1 MTELEEHL
9 AELSPEQRARL
20 AELSPEQRARLAEL
34 LTEQRARLA
43 ELLTDR
49 PPSDGA
55 AAEDVFPLSVFQQGM
70 WFLEQVR
77 PENPAYV
84 VPGAVRVR
92 GAVDARLLRDA
103 LNEVVRRHEALR
115 TTFRLRDGR
124 PVQVVRPRLTLELPE
139 VDLRQARLTGA
150 ELEHR
155 IAAAAIGEPFDLETG
170 PLVRT
175 ALLRTADDESVL
187 VLALHHLVS
196 DRWSVWVLLSE
207 LSTLYAAF
215 AAGRPSPLPDL
226 PVQYGDFAL
235 WQREQQE
242 QGRWAGQLAY
252 WRERLAGAPAA
263 LELPT
268 DRPRPAVQGFNGGTL
283 PFELPEPLM
292 RELGRLAHRRG
303 ATTYM
308 ALLTVFTV
316 LLSRY
321 GRRPDVVVGVPMAVR
336 DRPELEPLIGYFVNT
351 LPIRTDLGG
360 DPTFAEVLD
369 RVRTACLGA
378 YEHQEVPFEL
388 VVGEVNAARD
398 LSRPP
403 VCQVSFAYGGEAVPR
418 LTLGGAEL
426 DRVPVRSE
434 GARFDLELQA
444 FDRDGGLSGWF
455 EYDRD
460 LFDEATVARLAAHF
474 RRLAEQVVAAPERPV
489 SELELLADD
498 ERRRILEEF
507 NATDR
512 TWPEE
517 AGWIHRSFEEQARRR
532 PEAEAVRFEGRAL
545 GYRELN
551 RRANRLAHR
560 LLRLGVGRD
569 VVVGVVMERSPELVV
584 ALLAVL
590 KAGGAYLPLDPGLP
604 PARLEHMIRDAR
616 TPVLLTER
624 GLLGRLPATGAEVLC
639 VTEFEAAPGDE
650 PDSDPRVAVDG
661 EDLAYVIY
669 TSGSTG
675 TPKGVLNVHA
685 GIRNRLLWMQDAY
698 RLDAT
703 DRVLQKTPFSFDVS
717 VWEFFWPLTTGA
729 TLVLARP
736 DGHRDAGYLART
748 IRQERV
754 TTVHFVPSMLQV
766 FLREPVEECGSLRRV
781 VCSGEALPR
790 DLQDR
795 FLARSRARLYNLY
808 GPTEAAVDV
817 THWTCRAEDDA
828 RPVPI
833 GRPIANTRVYV
844 LDESLRPVPVGVP
857 GELHLGGRGLARGY
871 LNRPDLTAERFV
883 RSPFDPD
890 PAARL
895 YRTGDVARFR
905 TDGTLEF
912 LGRLD
917 HQVKLRGFRIEPG
930 EIEAALAAHP
940 GVREAVVTARPH
952 RAGDVRLVAHLTA
965 AGAGAPEAG
974 ELARHLRR
982 QLPAYMVPAAFEVL
996 DALPLTPNG
1005 KVDRA
1010 ALPEPSGARPEP
1022 GARFTAPSP
1031 GLEHTLAGL
1040 WRTVL
1045 GIDRVGAHDNFFD
1058 LGGHSLLMAELRSL
1072 LAADTGHRVSMVE
1085 LFQHPTVASLA
1096 AHLSRPDGPSTT
1108 PGPAARRR
1116 AEDRRRAGAR
1126 RRQAAGRRAVP
1137 ESDR

>member
-1 MTELEEHL
+1 MTDLE
-9 AELSPEQRARL
+9 RRL
-20 AELSPEQRARLAEL
+20 AELSPAQRARLAEL
-34 LTEQRARLA
+34 LADRRLA
-43 ELLTDR
+43 E
-49 PPSDGA
+49 DGT
-55 AAEDVFPLSVFQQGM
+55 AEDAFPLSVFQQGM

-77 PENPAYV
+77 PGNPAYV

-92 GAVDARLLRDA
+92 GAVDAEVLRDA

-115 TTFRLRDGR
+115 TAFRLLDGR
-124 PVQVVRPRLTLELPE
+124 PAQLVRPRLTVELPE
-139 VDLRQARLTGA
+139 IDLRQDQLTGTA
-150 ELEHR
+150 LDER
-155 IAAAAIGEPFDLETG
+155 IAEAAIGEPFDLETG
-170 PLVRT
+170 PLVRMT
-175 ALLRTADDESVL
+175 LLRTADDESVL
-187 VLALHHLVS
+187 ALALHHLVS

-207 LSTLYAAF
+207 LAALYEAF

-226 PVQYGDFAL
+226 PVQYGDFAV
-235 WQREQQE
+235 WQREQRD
-242 QGRWAGQLAY
+242 QGRWAEQLAY
-252 WRERLAGAPAA
+252 WRERLAGAPAV

-292 RELGRLAHRRG
+292 RELGGLAHRSG

-308 ALLTVFTV
+308 ALLAVFTV

-321 GRRPDVVVGVPMAVR
+321 GRQQDVVVGVPMAVR

-351 LPIRTDLGG
+351 LAIRTDLGG
-360 DPTFAEVLD
+360 EPSFGEVLD

-388 VVGEVNAARD
+388 VVGELNTARD
-398 LSRPP
+398 LGRPP
-403 VCQVSFAYGGEAVPR
+403 VYQVSFAYGREAVPQ
-418 LTLGGAEL
+418 LTLNGAEL
-426 DRVPVRSE
+426 DRLPVRSE

-460 LFDEATVARLAAHF
+460 LFDEATVARIAAHF
-474 RRLAEQVVAAPERPV
+474 RRLAEQVVADPDRPV
-489 SELELLADD
+489 DRLELLEGG
-498 ERRRILEEF
+498 ERRRVLEEF
-507 NATDR
+507 NATAR
-512 TWPEE
+512 EWP
-517 AGWIHRSFEEQARRR
+517 AGRGWIHEDFEEQARRH
-532 PEAEAVRFEGRAL
+532 PGAEAVRFEGRGL
-545 GYRELN
+545 TYGELN

-569 VVVGVVMERSPELVV
+569 VVVGVGLERSPELVV

-604 PARLEHMIRDAR
+604 PARLEHMVRDAR
-616 TPVLLTER
+616 VPVLLTRREE
-624 GLLGRLPATGAEVLC
+624 LGRLPAAEAEVLC
-639 VTEFEAAPGDE
+639 VEEFEAAPGGE
-650 PDSDPRVAVDG
+650 PDDDPQVAVDG

-675 TPKGVLNVHA
+675 TPKGVMNVHA

-698 RLDAT
+698 GLDAT

-729 TLVLARP
+729 TLVVARP
-736 DGHRDAGYLART
+736 EGHRDGGYLART
-748 IRQERV
+748 IRAERV

-766 FLREPVEECGSLRRV
+766 FLQEPVEECTTLRRV

-817 THWTCRAEDDA
+817 THWTCTPEDGR

-844 LDESLRPVPVGVP
+844 LDGSLRPVPVGVP

-871 LNRPDLTAERFV
+871 LNLPGLTAERFV
-883 RSPFDPD
+883 RDPFDAGPG
-890 PAARL
+890 ARL
-895 YRTGDVARFR
+895 YRTGDLARFR
-905 TDGTLEF
+905 EDGALEF

-930 EIEAALAAHP
+930 EIEAVLTAHP
-940 GVREAVVTARPH
+940 AVREAVVTARPH
-952 RAGDVRLVAHLTA
+952 RGGGLRLVAHLT
-965 AGAGAPEAG
+965 
-974 ELARHLRR
+974 
-982 QLPAYMVPAAFEVL
+982 
-996 DALPLTPNG
+996 
-1005 KVDRA
+1005 
-1010 ALPEPSGARPEP
+1010 
-1022 GARFTAPSP
+1022 
-1031 GLEHTLAGL
+1031 
-1040 WRTVL
+1040 
-1045 GIDRVGAHDNFFD
+1045 
-1058 LGGHSLLMAELRSL
+1058 
-1072 LAADTGHRVSMVE
+1072 
-1085 LFQHPTVASLA
+1085 
-1096 AHLSRPDGPSTT
+1096 
-1108 PGPAARRR
+1108 
-1116 AEDRRRAGAR
+1116 
-1126 RRQAAGRRAVP
+1126 
-1137 ESDR
+1137 

>member
-1 MTELEEHL
+1 MTDLE
-9 AELSPEQRARL
+9 RRL
-20 AELSPEQRARLAEL
+20 AELSPAQRARLAEL
-34 LTEQRARLA
+34 LADRRLA
-43 ELLTDR
+43 E
-49 PPSDGA
+49 DGTT
-55 AAEDVFPLSVFQQGM
+55 EDAFPLSMFQQGM

-77 PENPAYV
+77 PGNPAYV

-92 GAVDARLLRDA
+92 GAVDAEVLRDA

-115 TTFRLRDGR
+115 TAFRLLDGR
-124 PVQVVRPRLTLELPE
+124 PAQLVRPRLTVELPE
-139 VDLRQARLTGA
+139 IDLRQDRLTGTA
-150 ELEHR
+150 LDER

-170 PLVRT
+170 PLVRMT
-175 ALLRTADDESVL
+175 LLRTADDESVL

-207 LSTLYAAF
+207 LAALYEAF

-226 PVQYGDFAL
+226 PVQYGDFAV
-235 WQREQQE
+235 WQREQRD
-242 QGRWAGQLAY
+242 QGRWTEQLAY

-292 RELGRLAHRRG
+292 RELGRLAHRSG

-308 ALLTVFTV
+308 ALLAVFTV

-321 GRRPDVVVGVPMAVR
+321 GRQQDVVVGVPMAVR

-351 LPIRTDLGG
+351 LAIRTDLGG
-360 DPTFAEVLD
+360 EPSFGEVLD

-388 VVGEVNAARD
+388 VVGELNTARD
-398 LSRPP
+398 LGRPP
-403 VCQVSFAYGGEAVPR
+403 VYQVSFAYGREAVPQ
-418 LTLGGAEL
+418 LTLNGAEL
-426 DRVPVRSE
+426 DRLPVRSE

-460 LFDEATVARLAAHF
+460 LFDEATVARIAAHF
-474 RRLAEQVVAAPERPV
+474 RRLAEQVVADPDRPV
-489 SELELLADD
+489 DRLELLEGDD
-498 ERRRILEEF
+498 RRRVLEEF
-507 NATDR
+507 NATAR
-512 TWPEE
+512 EWP
-517 AGWIHRSFEEQARRR
+517 AGRGWIHEDFEEQARRH
-532 PEAEAVRFEGRAL
+532 PEAEAVRFEGRGL
-545 GYRELN
+545 TYGELN

-569 VVVGVVMERSPELVV
+569 VVVGVGLERSPELVV

-604 PARLEHMIRDAR
+604 PARLEHMVRDAR
-616 TPVLLTER
+616 VPVLLTRREE
-624 GLLGRLPATGAEVLC
+624 LGRLPAAEAEVLC
-639 VTEFEAAPGDE
+639 VEEFEAAPGGE
-650 PDSDPRVAVDG
+650 PDDDPQVAVDG

-675 TPKGVLNVHA
+675 TPKGVMNVHA

-698 RLDAT
+698 GLDAT

-729 TLVLARP
+729 TLVVARP
-736 DGHRDAGYLART
+736 EGHRDGGYLART
-748 IRQERV
+748 IREERV

-766 FLREPVEECGSLRRV
+766 FLQEPVEECTTLRRV

-817 THWTCRAEDDA
+817 THWTCTPEDGR

-844 LDESLRPVPVGVP
+844 LDGSLRPVPVGVP

-871 LNRPDLTAERFV
+871 LNRPGLTAERFV
-883 RSPFDPD
+883 RDPFDAD
-890 PAARL
+890 PGARL
-895 YRTGDVARFR
+895 YRTGDLARFR
-905 TDGTLEF
+905 EDGALEF

-917 HQVKLRGFRIEPG
+917 HQVNLRGFRIEPG
-930 EIEAALAAHP
+930 EIEAVLTAHP
-940 GVREAVVTARPH
+940 AVREAVVTARPH
-952 RAGDVRLVAHLTA
+952 RGGDLRLVAHLTA
-965 AGAGAPEAG
+965 RGPGAPDPA
-974 ELARHLRR
+974 ELAGHLRR
-982 QLPAYMVPAAFEVL
+982 HLPAYMVPAVFEVL
-996 DALPLTPNG
+996 DALPLTPSG

-1010 ALPEPSGARPEP
+1010 ALPEPSGGRPEP
-1022 GARFTAPSP
+1022 GARFTAPAA

-1040 WRTVL
+1040 WCAVL
-1045 GIDRVGAHDNFFD
+1045 GVERVGAHDNFFD

-1072 LAADTGHRVSMVE
+1072 LASDAGHRVSMVE

-1096 AHLSRPDGPSTT
+1096 AYLSRPEGPAAT
-1108 PGPAARRR
+1108 PGPDARQRAENRRR
-1116 AEDRRRAGAR
+1116 ADAR
-1126 RRQAAGRRAVP
+1126 RRQAAGRRARSR
-1137 ESDR
+1137 ER

>member
-1 MTELEEHL
+1 MTDLE
-9 AELSPEQRARL
+9 RRL
-20 AELSPEQRARLAEL
+20 AELSPEQRARLEEL
-34 LTEQRARLA
+34 LAARG
-43 ELLTDR
+43 LTA
-49 PPSDGA
+49 DGT
-55 AAEDVFPLSVFQQGM
+55 AEDTFPLSVFQQGM

-84 VPGAVRVR
+84 VPGAVRIR
-92 GAVDARLLRDA
+92 GAVDAGVLRAA

-115 TTFRLRDGR
+115 TAFRLRDGR
-124 PVQVVRPRLTLELPE
+124 PVQVVRPRLTVDLPE
-139 VDLRQARLTGA
+139 VDLRRAGLTGA
-150 ELEHR
+150 ALEER
-155 IAAAAIGEPFDLETG
+155 ITAAAIGEPFDLETG
-170 PLVRT
+170 PLVRMT
-175 ALLRTADDESVL
+175 LLRTDDDESVL

-196 DRWSVWVLLSE
+196 DRWSFWVLLSE
-207 LSTLYAAF
+207 LAALYEAF
-215 AAGRPSPLPDL
+215 AAGRPSPLPEL
-226 PVQYGDFAL
+226 PLQYGDFAG
-235 WQREQQE
+235 WQQEQRE
-242 QGRWAGQLAY
+242 QGRWDEQLAY

-268 DRPRPAVQGFNGGTL
+268 DRPRAAVQGFNGGAL
-283 PFELPEPLM
+283 PVELPEPLM

-308 ALLTVFTV
+308 ALLAVYT
-316 LLSRY
+316 LLLARYSR
-321 GRRPDVVVGVPMAVR
+321 RSDVVVGVPVAAR

-360 DPTFAEVLD
+360 TPDFGEVLD
-369 RVRTACLGA
+369 RVREACLGA
-378 YEHQEVPFEL
+378 YAHQDVPFEL
-388 VVGEVNAARD
+388 VAGEAGTARD

-403 VCQVSFAYGGEAVPR
+403 VFQASFAYGREAVPD

-426 DRVPVRSE
+426 ERVLVRSG

-460 LFDEATVARLAAHF
+460 LFDESTVARMAAHF
-474 RRLAEQVVAAPERPV
+474 RRLAEQVVADPERPV
-489 SELELLADD
+489 DRLELLAAD
-498 ERRRILEEF
+498 ERLRILAEF
-507 NATDR
+507 NATARD
-512 TWPEE
+512 WPEE
-517 AGWIHRSFEEQARRR
+517 AGWIHQCFEDRARQQ
-532 PEAEAVRFEGRAL
+532 PEAEAVRFEGHGL
-545 GYRELN
+545 GYGELN

-560 LLRLGVGRD
+560 LRRLGVGRD
-569 VVVGVVMERSPELVV
+569 VVVGVGMERSPELVV

-604 PARLEHMIRDAR
+604 PARLEHMVRDAR
-616 TPVLLTER
+616 VPVLLTLR
-624 GLLGRLPATGAEVLC
+624 GVLGRLPAVEAEVLC
-639 VTEFEAAPGDE
+639 VEEFEAGPAAGE
-650 PDSDPRVAVDG
+650 PDTDPDVAVDG

-675 TPKGVLNVHA
+675 TPKGVMNVHA

-717 VWEFFWPLTTGA
+717 VWEFFWPLMTGA
-729 TLVLARP
+729 ALVLARP
-736 DGHRDAGYLART
+736 EGHRDSAYLAETVRA
-748 IRQERV
+748 ERI

-766 FLREPVEECGSLRRV
+766 FLREPVEECTSLRRV

-817 THWTCRAEDDA
+817 THWTCRAEDGR

-844 LDESLRPVPVGVP
+844 LDGSLRPVPVGVP

-871 LNRPDLTAERFV
+871 LNRPELTAERFV
-883 RSPFDPD
+883 RDPFDPD
-890 PAARL
+890 PRGRL
-895 YRTGDVARFR
+895 YRTGDLARFR
-905 TDGTLEF
+905 PDGALEF

-917 HQVKLRGFRIEPG
+917 HQVKLRGFRIELG
-930 EIEAALAAHP
+930 EIEAVLAEHP
-940 GVREAVVTARPH
+940 RVREAVVTARPH
-952 RAGDVRLVAHLTA
+952 RAGDLRLVAHLTA
-965 AGAGAPEAG
+965 AGGGAPDRA
-974 ELARHLRR
+974 ELAGHLGRR
-982 QLPAYMVPAAFEVL
+982 LPAYMVPAVFEVL
-996 DALPLTPNG
+996 DALPLTPSG

-1010 ALPEPSGARPEP
+1010 ALPEPDAARTGPAAP
-1022 GARFTAPSP
+1022 FTAPGS
-1031 GLEHTLAGL
+1031 GLERTLAGL
-1040 WRTVL
+1040 WRKVL
-1045 GIDRVGAHDNFFD
+1045 GVERVGAHDNFFD

-1085 LFQHPTVASLA
+1085 LFQYPTVASLA
-1096 AHLSRPDGPSTT
+1096 GFLSRPEGPPAD
-1108 PGPAARRR
+1108 PGAGARER
-1116 AEDRRRAGAR
+1116 AENRRRAGAR
-1126 RRQAAGRRAVP
+1126 RQQAAAGRRAHP
-1137 ESDR
+1137 